1 MHLVAPLN
9 ASLTSLQRFVVS
21 ILSIVA
27 ITVAISVAT
36 FSQTPGPAPKITQI
50 DIMGLKRLV
59 RPQGKPLLINFWATW
74 CVPCR
79 EEYPDLVKIDQEYR
93 GKIDFLTVSL
103 DELADKDTLVPK
115 FLTEM
120 KAQMPAYLLTTT
132 DEEAAMAVV
141 SKDWGGALPFTILFD
156 QRGAIAYSRQG
167 KVKLDLLKAALI
179 KAVPPAESTS
189 SRSESRFIIDSR

>member
-21 ILSIVA
+21 ILSLIA
-27 ITVAISVAT
+27 ITVATSVAT
-36 FSQTPGPAPKITQI
+36 FSQTSGPAPKITQI

-141 SKDWGGALPFTILFD
+141 SRDWGGALPFTILFD

-179 KAVPPAESTS
+179 KAVPPAETTS
-189 SRSESRFIIDSR
+189 SRP

>member
-1 MHLVAPLN
+1 MYQQTRLAVLSS
-9 ASLTSLQRFVVS
+9 ASLTSLRKVIYRVVTL
-21 ILSIVA
+21 IAVTLAAVA
-27 ITVAISVAT
+27 AAY
-36 FSQTPGPAPKITQI
+36 SQSPAPAQRITQI

-103 DELADKDTLVPK
+103 DELTDKDTLVPR
-115 FLTEM
+115 FLAEM
-120 KAQMPAYLLTTT
+120 KAEMPAYLLTTT

-141 SKDWGGALPFTILFD
+141 SKDWGGALPFTVLFD
-156 QRGAIAYSRQG
+156 AKGAIVYSRQG
-167 KVKLDLLKAALI
+167 KVKLDLLKAALV
-179 KAVPPAESTS
+179 KAVPPNETS
-189 SRSESRFIIDSR
+189 SLP